1 MTIVSV
7 WICPIVAYVVLPI
20 VSIVSVILLQLV
32 VRRKGFRFRC
42 LDLLR
47 CQFLFFQ
54 FICICLFVMTMLD
67 SFFNVIGFHMKRVAM
82 FHFVLV
88 AMIILVS
95 LIMIIVVIMF
105 PFDMSMVK

>member
-1 MTIVSV
+1 
-7 WICPIVAYVVLPI
+7 
-20 VSIVSVILLQLV
+20 
-32 VRRKGFRFRC
+32 
-42 LDLLR
+42 
-47 CQFLFFQ
+47 
-54 FICICLFVMTMLD
+54 MTMLD